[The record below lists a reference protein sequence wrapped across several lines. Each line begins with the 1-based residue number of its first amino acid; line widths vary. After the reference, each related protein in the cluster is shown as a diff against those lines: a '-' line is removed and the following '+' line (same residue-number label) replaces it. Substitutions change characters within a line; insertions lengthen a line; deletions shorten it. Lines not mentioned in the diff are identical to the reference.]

1 MWRHGETPYYPTPFK
16 RTRIVRSPVDV
27 NFLNFA
33 QVLSTINGVDV
44 LNRDRQTP
52 NKLDSS
58 KRFGVRRLC
67 LGAWLGLQIPVRPAA
82 PATFV
87 LLPPERSGESEA
99 WSLENYHRNWKNT
112 PNNPILRSDQ
122 IFSFLRLLGS
132 PFGETSISC
141 RKGDLWQ
148 SKICWYQ
155 ILSTLYNLHYTNIC
169 VRLVRV
175 GGRKKRKKKK
185 AALNRGSDLS
195 PCVRNAEIRYIWK
208 LSNKK

>member
-27 NFLNFA
+27 KFSLNFA
-33 QVLSTINGVDV
+33 QVLSIINGVDV

-58 KRFGVRRLC
+58 KRLGVRRMC

-99 WSLENYHRNWKNT
+99 WSLENYHCNWKNT

-122 IFSFLRLLGS
+122 ILSFLRLLGS

-141 RKGDLWQ
+141 RKGELWQ
-148 SKICWYQ
+148 SKISDSLDLIQ
-155 ILSTLYNLHYTNIC
+155 STLYKYLCQTC
-169 VRLVRV
+169 QS
-175 GGRKKRKKKK
+175 RKQENKNTSAKPGIRSFPVCQK
-185 AALNRGSDLS
+185 
-195 PCVRNAEIRYIWK
+195 PRNSIHLEIIK
-208 LSNKK
+208 